1 MRKSKEMN
9 MKVKTAKAKKKAP
22 RRQLSSSMEDYLE
35 AITVLKKDKG
45 VARVRDISLFLD
57 VKKPSVTSALNV
69 LSKKG
74 LIVHEKYGYVELTF
88 EGENIARAIK
98 RRHDM
103 LIKFLTKVLKVD
115 RDIAKKDACRME
127 HTMSPETFEKL
138 NKFIETIDKK

>member
-1 MRKSKEMN
+1 

>member
-1 MRKSKEMN
+1 MN